1 MLIRDVSNE
10 RGGEKKDAGRKRL
23 TSPFEMSHEGNFSTN
38 LVIVLLFS
46 FLFFFLHRC
55 ATSNIPFSVGLI
67 KSTGFLFHLCTKIKV
82 KLFQIVHKQPWSP
95 QRNVSEAQS
104 AHMLDSLCQSMLF
117 ECVSALR
124 GPFRLQNHDRYLFF
138 SAQCRG
144 LILRKRTEKQR
155 RRKCK
160 ERRSLMLQD
169 F

>member
-1 MLIRDVSNE
+1 MREEGKKRRTLAE
-10 RGGEKKDAGRKRL
+10 RGWLLLLKWVTKEIFLRIWWSFRC
-23 TSPFEMSHEGNFSTN
+23 F
-38 LVIVLLFS
+38 LFS
-46 FLFFFLHRC
+46 FYFLHRC

-104 AHMLDSLCQSMLF
+104 AHMLDGLCQSMLF

-155 RRKCK
+155 GRKCK